1 MSRPRRQIPHLAA
14 ARRYIE
20 EHFPELRDAPLQVH
34 QLDGPPDAPRYAVT
48 AELCTADTCPH
59 NVTVEA
65 AAAGNCDVVV
75 CPLRHTVR
83 LLFDQDGSVVQVT
96 RSDLHWR

>member
-1 MSRPRRQIPHLAA
+1 
-14 ARRYIE
+14 
-20 EHFPELRDAPLQVH
+20 VH
-34 QLDGPPDAPRYAVT
+34 QLDGPPDAPRFAVT
-48 AELCTADTCPH
+48 AEKC
-59 NVTVEA
+59 A
-65 AAAGNCDVVV
+65 AAICTHFIKADNATDVRCDIPV